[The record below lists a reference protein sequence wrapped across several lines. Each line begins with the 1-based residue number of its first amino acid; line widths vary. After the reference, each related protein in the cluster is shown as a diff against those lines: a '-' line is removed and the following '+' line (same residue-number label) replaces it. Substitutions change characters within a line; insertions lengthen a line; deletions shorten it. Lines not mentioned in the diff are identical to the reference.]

1 MKLLKSSI
9 LPIILSVVF
18 IGGFYLGSFKNVNS
32 NGNAEIFSYASK
44 TNKVNQILDYIEQE
58 YVDSMDRGYLMDETI
73 EFMLQK
79 LDPHSYYIS
88 AADIKAMNEPLEG
101 SFDGIGV
108 QFSIQKDTIVII
120 DPISGGP
127 SEKVGLR
134 AGDRIVKVDSE
145 LVAGVGVS
153 NAKVMKLLKGKSG
166 TEVDVSVVR
175 NQKNQVFDFTIVRD
189 KIPIYSVDIGYMISP
204 KIGYIKISR
213 FAKTTYDE
221 FTAQTTKL
229 LDEGMTKLI
238 LDLRGN
244 GGGYMEGAIKIADE
258 FLDDGKLI
266 VYTEGRARDKEE
278 YFATGDGELEDV
290 QLVVLID
297 ENSASASEIVTGAI
311 QDNDRGSIVGRR
323 SFGKGLV
330 QEQNMWPD
338 GSATRLTIARYYSPT
353 GRCIQRSYKNGTK
366 AYHDQLRARIEN
378 GELEDASKIEFED
391 SIPFT
396 TAGGKIVYGG
406 GGIMPDYFV
415 PLDTSGASIYLSKLY
430 YRGLFYQFCFD
441 YTDNNRKKLVGF
453 GDSREFVKNFE
464 INPEVEELF
473 YSFAEGKGIQK
484 DSAGA
489 AQSRSQI
496 MFRLKAGI
504 GRNIHGDLG
513 YFPVLNEKNKTVLKG
528 IEVLKFDQ

>member
-9 LPIILSVVF
+9 LPIILSIVF

-32 NGNAEIFSYASK
+32 NGKGKMFSYANQI
-44 TNKVNQILDYIEQE
+44 NKVNQILDYIEQE
-58 YVDSMDRGYLMDETI
+58 YVDSMDREYLVNETI

-88 AADIKAMNEPLEG
+88 ASDIKAMNEPLEG

-120 DPISGGP
+120 DIISGGP

-134 AGDRIVKVDSE
+134 AGDRIVNVDSE

-166 TEVDVSVVR
+166 TEVNVSVVR
-175 NQKNQVFDFTIVRD
+175 NQKNQVFDFIIVRD
-189 KIPIYSVDIGYMISP
+189 KIPIYSLDVGYMVTPEIGYV
-204 KIGYIKISR
+204 KISR

-221 FTAQTTKL
+221 FTAQTSKL
-229 LDEGMTKLI
+229 LDQGMTKLI

-244 GGGYMEGAIKIADE
+244 GGGYMEAAINITDE
-258 FLDDGKLI
+258 FLDNGKLI

-278 YFATGDGELEDV
+278 YFATRNGELESV
-290 QLVVLID
+290 KLVILID
-297 ENSASASEIVTGAI
+297 ENSASASEIVAGAI
-311 QDNDRGSIVGRR
+311 QDNDRGSIIGRR

-338 GSATRLTIARYYSPT
+338 GSATRLTIARYYTPT
-353 GRCIQRSYKNGTK
+353 GRCIQRSYENGTK
-366 AYHDQLRARIEN
+366 AYREQLRARIEN
-378 GELEDASKIEFED
+378 GELEDASNIELED

-406 GGIMPDYFV
+406 GGIMPDQFV
-415 PLDTSGASIYLSKLY
+415 PLDTAGASIYLSKLY

-441 YTDNNRKKLVGF
+441 YTDKNREKLLAF
-453 GDSREFVKNFE
+453 GNPSDFVENFQ
-464 INPEVEELF
+464 INSEVEELF
-473 YSFAEGKGIQK
+473 YSFAESKGIKK
-484 DSAGA
+484 DNVGA
-489 AQSRSQI
+489 ANSRAQI

-513 YFPVLNEKNKTVLKG
+513 YFPVLNEKNKAILKA
-528 IEVLKFDQ
+528 IEALES